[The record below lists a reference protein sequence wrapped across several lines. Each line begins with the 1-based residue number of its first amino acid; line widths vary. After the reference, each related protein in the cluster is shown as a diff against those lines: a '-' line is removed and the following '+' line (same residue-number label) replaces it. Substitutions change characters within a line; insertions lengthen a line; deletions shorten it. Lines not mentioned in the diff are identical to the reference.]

1 MAVRGQGPSGP
12 FLIPKARQSQAK
24 QQSNITNAQVEQI
37 MTKMMTGAEMV
48 IEALADQ
55 GVTDI
60 FGYPG
65 GAVLPIYDALF
76 QQNRLRHILV
86 RHEQGAVHAAEGYA
100 RSTGKVGC
108 VVVTSGPGATNAV
121 TGLTDAL
128 MDSIPLVCI
137 TGQVPTHLIGND
149 AFQECDT
156 VGITRPCTKHNYLVK
171 SIDDLPRILHEAFYV
186 ARTGRP
192 GPVVIDIPKDIQFAK
207 GVYLGPQNVR
217 HKTYNPRVKG
227 DLERIKAAVAL
238 MAQAKRPIFYTG
250 GGVINSGPE
259 ASQLLRELVKATGFP
274 ITSTLMGLGA
284 YPAADPQW
292 LGMLGMHGTYEAN
305 LAMHDCDVMICVGA
319 RFDDRI
325 TGRVDAFAP
334 HSRKIH
340 IDIDPSSINK
350 NVKVDIP
357 IVGDCAHVLEDMV
370 RLWRTSGVQADKKA
384 LGEWWKQIDK
394 WRARNCLAYR
404 SSDEIIKPQY
414 ALQRLYELTKDRD
427 TYITTEVGQHQMW
440 AAQFYGFQEP
450 RRWMTSGGL
459 GTMGYGLPAAIGVQI
474 AHPEAL
480 VIDVAGEASVLMNM
494 QEISTAVQHR
504 LPVKVFIL
512 NNQYMGMV
520 RQWQELLHG
529 GRYSESYTEALPDFV
544 KLAEAYHAVGIRCD
558 KPGDLDH
565 AIREMISIARPVIF
579 DCVVDQKENCFP
591 MIPSGRA
598 HNEMLLGGAVEDIE
612 KAVTEEGK
620 VMV

>member
-1 MAVRGQGPSGP
+1 MSREMS
-12 FLIPKARQSQAK
+12 
-24 QQSNITNAQVEQI
+24 
-37 MTKMMTGAEMV
+37 GAEMV

-55 GVTDI
+55 GAEHL

-76 QQNRLRHILV
+76 QQDKVRHILV

-108 VVVTSGPGATNAV
+108 VLVTSGPGATNAV

-128 MDSIPLVCI
+128 MDSIPVVCL

-171 SIDDLPRILHEAFYV
+171 NVADLPRVLHEAFHI
-186 ARTGRP
+186 AKSGRP
-192 GPVVIDIPKDIQFAK
+192 GPVVVDIPKDIQFAK
-207 GVYLGPQNVR
+207 GLYSRPKEFQ
-217 HKTYNPRVKG
+217 HKGYRPKLKG
-227 DLERIKAAVAL
+227 DLERIKAAIEL
-238 MAQAKRPIFYTG
+238 MRHAKRPLFYTG
-250 GGVINSGPE
+250 GGIINSGPE
-259 ASQLLRELVKATGFP
+259 ASHCLRELVKLTGFP

-305 LAMHDCDVMICVGA
+305 LSMHDCDVMICIGA

-325 TGRVDAFAP
+325 TGRLDAFSP
-334 HSRKIH
+334 GSRKIH
-340 IDIDPSSINK
+340 VDIDPSSINK
-350 NVKVDIP
+350 NVKVDVP
-357 IVGDCAHVLEDMV
+357 IIGDCAHVLEDMV
-370 RLWRTSGVQADKKA
+370 RLWRAGAMHADKKA
-384 LGEWWKQIDK
+384 LDVWWKQIDA
-394 WRARNCLAYR
+394 WRARKSLAYKN
-404 SSDEIIKPQY
+404 SNEIIKPQY
-414 ALQRLYELTKDRD
+414 AIQRLYELTKGRD

-440 AAQFYGFQEP
+440 AAQFYRFEEP
-450 RRWMTSGGL
+450 NRWMTSGGL
-459 GTMGYGLPAAIGVQI
+459 GTMGYGLPAAVGVQL
-474 AHPEAL
+474 AHPDSL
-480 VIDVAGEASVLMNM
+480 VIDIAGEASVLMTM
-494 QEISTAVQHR
+494 QEMSTAVQHD
-504 LPVKVFIL
+504 LPIKIFII

-529 GRYSESYTEALPDFV
+529 GRYAHSYTEALPDFV
-544 KLAEAYHAVGIRCD
+544 KLAEAYHAVGIRCER
-558 KPGDLDH
+558 PGDLDG
-565 AIREMISIARPVIF
+565 AIREMIGVKKPVIF
-579 DCVVDQKENCFP
+579 DCVVDPNENCFP

-598 HNEMLLGGAVEDIE
+598 HNEMLLGDAAVSIEDAI
-612 KAVTEEGK
+612 TEEGK